1 MTGFELKE
9 KIVPTG
15 KTISELARM
24 IGMSQQGMSQA
35 LTTKD
40 VKTSL
45 IEKLSSVLNLPLS
58 YFYGDGAVEPHA
70 IANGNRAIAA
80 VNSTVSEQSER
91 AVLEEKIRGMQQLLD
106 EKERTIQA
114 YERLLD
120 LKTRDGFPP
129 KDI

>member
-45 IEKLSSVLNLPLS
+45 IEKLSSALNLPLS
-58 YFYGDGAVEPHA
+58 YFYGDGAAEPHA

-106 EKERTIQA
+106 EKERTIQT